1 MTLYEDMETKE
12 RREMDRKLLLAN
24 KTKIHK
30 LLEGKEFINILEFP
44 DITASVQ
51 EYLDQA
57 LKFLKDTNSE
67 ILIKY
72 DGFKV
77 RDIFNDNIPRD
88 NYVVTLKNSEG
99 KYYFTFTNSIA
110 SSRFTKQVGHGML
123 NPSFKVPNAYDI
135 LACLSIMSFDSVDDY
150 ISEFGI
156 EINLAKDFR
165 NAEKTFNLIQQEE
178 LALLRMYDTS
188 EIEQLQE
195 IN

>member
-1 MTLYEDMETKE
+1 MLYESQETKQKREEE
-12 RREMDRKLLLAN
+12 RLLKLTGTLKN
-24 KTKIHK
+24 K
-30 LLEGKEFINILEFP
+30 LLEGKEFINILEFS
-44 DITASVQ
+44 DNTENN

-77 RDIFNDNIPRD
+77 RDIFSDNIPRD
-88 NYVVTLKNSEG
+88 NYVIILKNSKGRYE
-99 KYYFTFTNSIA
+99 FIFTNSIA
-110 SSRFTKQVGHGML
+110 CSRFTKQVEHGML
-123 NPSFKVPNAYDI
+123 NPNFKVPNAYDI
-135 LACLSIMSFDSVDDY
+135 LACLSIMSFNSVDDY
-150 ISEFGI
+150 INEFGI
-156 EINLAKDFR
+156 EVNSAQDFR

>member
-1 MTLYEDMETKE
+1 MTETTS
-12 RREMDRKLLLAN
+12 MPIN
-24 KTKIHK
+24 K
-30 LLEGKEFINILEFP
+30 LLEGKDFINILEFS
-44 DITASVQ
+44 DNTEDN
-51 EYLDQA
+51 EYLQQA
-57 LKFLKDTNSE
+57 LDFLKNTNSE
-67 ILIKY
+67 IQIKY

-99 KYYFTFTNSIA
+99 RYDFTFTNSIA
-110 SSRFTKQVGHGML
+110 HSRFTKQVGHGML

-156 EINLAKDFR
+156 EINPAQDFR

-178 LALLRMYDTS
+178 ISLLRMYTS
-188 EIEQLQE
+188 EEIEQLRD